1 MMLTTSDRKR
11 LEAAEGFLAL
21 GMPMDA
27 NEELESIAP
36 EARHLSEVL
45 EVRLGIFENLERWEL
60 VQTVAATLAGRDA
73 HNLRAW
79 LAWTTA
85 ERRQGRQDEAR
96 RVLSAGITANSGRSG
111 ELWIALACLECDA
124 GNLDRAKD
132 ALHKAIDTDGNL
144 RLRALQDP
152 ALAPLWTV

>member
-1 MMLTTSDRKR
+1 MTLSAAERKR

-21 GMPMDA
+21 GMPMEAHD
-27 NEELESIAP
+27 ELESIAP

-60 VQTVAATLAGRDA
+60 VQTVAATLTKRDPQ
-73 HNLRAW
+73 NLRAW
-79 LAWTTA
+79 LAWKTA
-85 ERRQGRQDEAR
+85 ERRQGGDDEAR
-96 RVLSAGITANSGRSG
+96 RVLSAGITANSGRNG
-111 ELWIALACLECDA
+111 ELWLALACMACDV

-132 ALHKAIDTDGNL
+132 ALHKAIDTDGKL
-144 RLRALQDP
+144 RFCALQDP

>member
-1 MMLTTSDRKR
+1 MMLSAADRKR

-21 GMPMDA
+21 GLPMEAHD
-27 NEELESIAP
+27 EIESIAP

-45 EVRLGIFENLERWEL
+45 EVRLGIFQTLERWEL
-60 VQTVAATLAGRDA
+60 VQTVAATLTKRDPQ
-73 HNLRAW
+73 NLRAW

-96 RVLSAGITANSGRSG
+96 RVLSAGIAANSGRNG

-144 RLRALQDP
+144 RLRALDEP
-152 ALAPLWTV
+152 ALAPLWEA